1 MRGVADVNRES
12 IWASAKQ
19 CRDPETAKEVHRLFS
34 QELEKGW
41 LVGPFTLDS
50 LPPGSLLTR
59 RFGVSQT
66 TTDAVLGQ
74 VTKIRPIDDFTESL
88 ANLTNSGNETIAP
101 HGIDVV
107 ISSFGLRISFERKMG
122 RQPSMVART
131 IDLRKAYKQL
141 PLSEAALRDSY
152 LCVYNPESVPIQ
164 SPALRRETCRP
175 RILPSFPCHLVAR
188 REIAFVAVECFLR

>member
-1 MRGVADVNRES
+1 M
-12 IWASAKQ
+12 
-19 CRDPETAKEVHRLFS
+19 
-34 QELEKGW
+34 
-41 LVGPFTLDS
+41 
-50 LPPGSLLTR
+50 
-59 RFGVSQT
+59 
-66 TTDAVLGQ
+66 GQ

-107 ISSFGLRISFERKMG
+107 ISSFGLRIRLERKMG

-152 LCVYNPESVPIQ
+152 LCVYNPESGEPEAYQ
-164 SPALRRETCRP
+164 SRVLPFGAKPAVQGFCRVSHAIWRLGVRLLSLQWSVFFDDFVLGCMALEGKLTIISVCP
-175 RILPSFPCHLVAR
+175 HAP
-188 REIAFVAVECFLR
+188 AFVQILL